1 VYFEHESR
9 CMTQIFRITHIH
21 NLPFILQH
29 GLYCPNAEL
38 QDPAFQPIG
47 FPTLIEY
54 RKERV
59 VPVPPGG
66 TLHDYI
72 PFYFWYRSPML
83 YVISKGN
90 DPEVIPAA
98 QADVVYIV
106 SSVEALQQSGSQ
118 FVFTDRHAKLE
129 YANFYNDPRD
139 LTQLNWECIKT
150 DQWGRQFG
158 PERRE
163 MKMAECLVHQHLPRE
178 AIIGIAVMN
187 EHAKSLV
194 NSYLSGN
201 QLQIP
206 VKVKPNFYF

>member
-1 VYFEHESR
+1 
-9 CMTQIFRITHIH
+9 MTQIFRITHIH

-29 GLYCPNAEL
+29 GLYCQVAGF
-38 QDPAFQPIG
+38 QDPGFKSIG
-47 FPTLIEY
+47 YPTLIEY

-72 PFYFWYRSPML
+72 PFYFWYKSPML

-90 DPEVIPAA
+90 DPEVIPTP
-98 QADVVYIV
+98 QADIVYIV
-106 SSVEALQQSGSQ
+106 SSIEALQVSGSR

-129 YANFYNDPRD
+129 YANFYSDPQD
-139 LTQLNWECIKT
+139 LAQLNWDSIRT
-150 DQWGRQFG
+150 DDWGRQFG

-163 MKMAECLVHQHLPRE
+163 MKMAECLVHNHLPRE
-178 AIIGIAVMN
+178 AIIGVAVMN
-187 EHAKSLV
+187 EHAKSIV
-194 NSYLSGN
+194 DTYLLEK

>member
-1 VYFEHESR
+1 MDIEREIHR
-9 CMTQIFRITHIH
+9 MTQIFRITHIH

-29 GLYCPNAEL
+29 GLYCPEAEL

-59 VPVPPGG
+59 VPVSPGG
-66 TLHDYI
+66 NLHDYI

-90 DPEVIPAA
+90 DPEVIPTA
-98 QADVVYIV
+98 QKDIIYIV
-106 SSVEALQQSGSQ
+106 SSIEALQQFGCR

-129 YANFYNDPRD
+129 YANFYNDPQQMA
-139 LTQLNWECIKT
+139 QLNREMIKT
-150 DQWGRQFG
+150 DQWGRQYG

-163 MKMAECLVHQHLPRE
+163 MKMAECLVHQHLPIEAVIGFAVKDEQAKGVVDSSLRE
-178 AIIGIAVMN
+178 
-187 EHAKSLV
+187 
-194 NSYLSGN
+194 N